1 MVSRLVKEEY
11 EVVKVLL
18 DSQKVVERIEWIFWE
33 GKRIVGLMIIEGVK

>member
-1 MVSRLVKEEY
+1 MVSKLVKEEN

-33 GKRIVGLMIIEGVK
+33 GQRLVGRMVIKGVK